1 MNTDTTTTTT
11 TTHGIAPVTVSGTV
25 ATTPVTT
32 IARLVEFVLVDD
44 ADRQWLVRARRGEL
58 GADVAEGARVTVDGA
73 EGWVVPGRSWRGE
86 PSRTIL
92 QASTVVAR
100 TLALAA

>member
-1 MNTDTTTTTT
+1 MNTDTTIQ
-11 TTHGIAPVTVSGTV
+11 HGIAPVTVTGTV
-25 ATTPVTT
+25 ATIPVTT

-58 GADVAEGARVTVDGA
+58 GADVTEGARVTVDGA

>member
-1 MNTDTTTTTT
+1 MNTDITTM
-11 TTHGIAPVTVSGTV
+11 HGIAPVTVTGTV

-58 GADVAEGARVTVDGA
+58 GHDVVEGARVSVDGA
-73 EGWVVPGRSWRGE
+73 EGWVVPGRSWRRE

-92 QASTVVAR
+92 QASTVVPR
-100 TLALAA
+100 GLVLAA